1 MEAYFGTVNWIAIG
15 LGTLISYLL
24 GGFWY
29 SPSMFGEKWAAGT
42 RGDAGSSDHQP
53 WSALI
58 LQLVGTILLAWLI
71 ALAAANGTWISA
83 FLIVSTV
90 VILMTA
96 NNLFAGHS
104 HYATAVQA
112 GFVVVMALIM
122 SLCIALLS

>member
-1 MEAYFGTVNWIAIG
+1 MEAYFGSVNWIAIG

-24 GGFWY
+24 SGFWY
-29 SPSMFGEKWAAGT
+29 SPAMFGEKWAAGT
-42 RGDAGSSDHQP
+42 HGNADSSGHPP

-71 ALAAANGTWISA
+71 ALAATNDAWVAA

-90 VILMTA
+90 IILMTA